1 MRYLLYFLLIV
12 NFVACKNET
21 KPIDKNDLGYLESE
35 YQKSK
40 ADSSFNKLVQA
51 YGKAILAS
59 QDAENKETLLLKA
72 IEHCNVPDK
81 ENLQEVFILEF
92 LKFSPKHKNA
102 ADYLYNLAERMDDR
116 NKTQAAAM
124 LYDGFQQRFPNDKRA
139 EFALKKVDETQKD
152 HENYFKELAKR
163 VLDNPGEKGVN
174 EANTTQFIDMSE
186 SFALAF
192 PTDPAAPVY
201 LMKGADMC
209 RALGNTPEMLSL
221 YDWVYQYYPK
231 YEKAP
236 LALFLR
242 GFTLDTELGKFDEA
256 KRIYEKFLANYPQDS
271 MAKDV
276 KFLLEN
282 IGKTPDEMFKEMK
295 KE

>member
-1 MRYLLYFLLIV
+1 
-12 NFVACKNET
+12 
-21 KPIDKNDLGYLESE
+21 
-35 YQKSK
+35 
-40 ADSSFNKLVQA
+40 
-51 YGKAILAS
+51 
-59 QDAENKETLLLKA
+59 
-72 IEHCNVPDK
+72 
-81 ENLQEVFILEF
+81 
-92 LKFSPKHKNA
+92 
-102 ADYLYNLAERMDDR
+102 
-116 NKTQAAAM
+116 
-124 LYDGFQQRFPNDKRA
+124 
-139 EFALKKVDETQKD
+139 
-152 HENYFKELAKR
+152 
-163 VLDNPGEKGVN
+163 
-174 EANTTQFIDMSE
+174 MSE

-231 YEKAP
+231 YEKAS